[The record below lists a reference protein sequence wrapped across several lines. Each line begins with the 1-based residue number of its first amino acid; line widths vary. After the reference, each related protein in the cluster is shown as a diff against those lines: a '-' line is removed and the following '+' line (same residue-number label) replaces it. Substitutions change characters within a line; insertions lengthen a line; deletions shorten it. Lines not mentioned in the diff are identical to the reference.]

1 MADQEVFYAEQEST
15 AEAPAEKPVVAKKT
29 RKKRVNKPMTDEARA
44 AMLLRLKKGREKA
57 LANRQKNAALKKER
71 KKKAEKIVKK
81 LEEDAENA
89 FDEKLEKALKK
100 PKKSTTIKIEKV
112 IEPVIPKRTDTGE
125 IMNKLN
131 ELQSQI
137 NSLKEEKR
145 IRRIEK
151 SEARKLLI
159 EKQRQ
164 EKEEKKKKVEPEPQ
178 PEPEPVVEKPI
189 TRRSTF
195 NRPIW

>member
-1 MADQEVFYAEQEST
+1 
-15 AEAPAEKPVVAKKT
+15 
-29 RKKRVNKPMTDEARA
+29 
-44 AMLLRLKKGREKA
+44 
-57 LANRQKNAALKKER
+57 
-71 KKKAEKIVKK
+71 
-81 LEEDAENA
+81 
-89 FDEKLEKALKK
+89 
-100 PKKSTTIKIEKV
+100 
-112 IEPVIPKRTDTGE
+112 
-125 IMNKLN
+125 MNKLN

-164 EKEEKKKKVEPEPQ
+164 EKEEKKKKVEPESQ